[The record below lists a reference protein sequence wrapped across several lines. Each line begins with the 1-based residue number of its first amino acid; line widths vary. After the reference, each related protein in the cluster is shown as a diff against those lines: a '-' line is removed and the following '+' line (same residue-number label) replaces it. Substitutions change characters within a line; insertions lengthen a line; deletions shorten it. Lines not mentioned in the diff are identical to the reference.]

1 MRKFTA
7 ISCAALALASALA
20 AGAAGSKG
28 FDARRYL
35 QCRSGEI
42 QLLPALGVDEMR
54 KGHKENLEALGG
66 FVFNLEWNENKMT
79 KMRVLSKEG
88 GVCRVRSYGAIG
100 SPLMRKAKG
109 RCTNAAIASTEGQA
123 VPGGTPESCF
133 ERAKNPLPSVCLEFD
148 TEPGE
153 ILEFQGQSGNQ
164 DWTDYAAHLDERFL
178 KTAEAARIAQN
189 VMDWQLDSG
198 GWPKNVPMHDRLS
211 AKERRAVLAMKGE
224 RKLGTIDNAATF
236 TELKFLARMYKARK
250 ECKIESVKCKVGES
264 DECRLYIG
272 AVERGIEFLVG
283 MQYPNGGWPQCDPA
297 KVGYWHQITYNDGA
311 MVNAMN
317 MMRDVYEGRAP
328 FDIPIPDELRA
339 KCRRAFDRGIEC
351 ILKTQIRQDGKL
363 SLWCQQHD
371 RDTLAPCVGRSFEL
385 PAVCTYESADIVA
398 LLMDVDATRYPAET
412 AARIRES
419 IEGAVAWY
427 KAHAIR
433 GYRVEDGFR
442 REDGIVTSRLVRV
455 PEAESN
461 PLWCRYYTLEDNRPF
476 TGRRDGTMN
485 FDFSELERG
494 ENMSYKWF
502 SDVGTRVEK
511 MHAKWLERE
520 AARAR
525 RAELRKNAK
534 TTEWRGGKGSGG
546 VPNVLSDRD
555 TWENAE
561 NWSNGAPQAEDTVVF
576 AKDATI
582 WTMSSTPYEC
592 AKLVLRG
599 KPRLT
604 LQSHYEA
611 NNAVNPSL
619 RPSAIEG
626 EGTIELNRF
635 GLESREDERL
645 VVPESVAIEANPR
658 EGAGSWIGS
667 TGRGRVQLKGVVACL
682 GNRLR
687 LRGDIEVEKSVERG
701 VERIEAEPSVKFLN
715 PPKVEPLVLEC
726 AAGESLQGVLDRIPE
741 GTLRPTVVRVA
752 PGRYREKVRLSGR
765 RAGVKLV
772 AEDPRP
778 GKTVISWNDTPST
791 PDGNGGTLGTFRS
804 YTFYVDI
811 PDFEMDGFTVENTGT
826 PERLAA
832 TGGKEQAGQC
842 VALFVAGDRDVFRR
856 CRFLGWQDTV
866 YAGGRSKSDAVRQAF
881 DGCYIEGTVDFIFG
895 GSVALFWNCDIHSI
909 QGGYVTAG
917 SHAEGLPFGYVF
929 AKCRVTCGKGKKTSL
944 GRPWRPY
951 ANITF
956 IDTDFGDAVT
966 PQGWNE
972 WTTDFGRRVWRSA
985 EYGCRQNGE
994 VKRDAIVEVGGEK
1007 ELRSRLEESGCS
1019 TVFDVIAGADGWRP
1033 IRK

>member
-123 VPGGTPESCF
+123 VPDGTPESCF
-133 ERAKNPLPSVCLEFD
+133 ERAKNPLHSVCLEFD

-189 VMDWQLDSG
+189 VIDWQLDSG

-236 TELKFLARMYKARK
+236 TELKFLARMYKATEGRQGTEK
-250 ECKIESVKCKVGES
+250 CLAAVKK
-264 DECRLYIG
+264 
-272 AVERGIEFLVG
+272 GIEFLVG

-328 FDIPIPDELRA
+328 FDIPLPDELRA

-363 SLWCQQHD
+363 ALWCQQHD

-511 MHAKWLERE
+511 MHAKWLER
-520 AARAR
+520 
-525 RAELRKNAK
+525 
-534 TTEWRGGKGSGG
+534 G
-546 VPNVLSDRD
+546 
-555 TWENAE
+555 
-561 NWSNGAPQAEDTVVF
+561 F
-576 AKDATI
+576 
-582 WTMSSTPYEC
+582 
-592 AKLVLRG
+592 
-599 KPRLT
+599 LT
-604 LQSHYEA
+604 KREQ
-611 NNAVNPSL
+611 NPKQEKIH
-619 RPSAIEG
+619 A
-626 EGTIELNRF
+626 
-635 GLESREDERL
+635 DER
-645 VVPESVAIEANPR
+645 PE
-658 EGAGSWIGS
+658 
-667 TGRGRVQLKGVVACL
+667 
-682 GNRLR
+682 
-687 LRGDIEVEKSVERG
+687 
-701 VERIEAEPSVKFLN
+701 
-715 PPKVEPLVLEC
+715 EPLVLEC
-726 AAGESLQGVLDRIPE
+726 MAGSSLQKTLDAIPE
-741 GTLRPTVVRVA
+741 DTDRETIVKVA

>member
-123 VPGGTPESCF
+123 VPDGTPESCF

-189 VMDWQLDSG
+189 VIDWQLDSG

-236 TELKFLARMYKARK
+236 TELKFLARMYKAAEGRQGTEK
-250 ECKIESVKCKVGES
+250 YLAAVKK
-264 DECRLYIG
+264 
-272 AVERGIEFLVG
+272 GIEFLVG

-328 FDIPIPDELRA
+328 FDIPLPDELRA

-546 VPNVLSDRD
+546 VPNVLPDRD

-561 NWSNGAPQAEDTVVF
+561 NWSNGAPQSEDTVVF

-582 WTMSSTPYEC
+582 WTMSSAPYEC

-626 EGTIELNRF
+626 EGMIELNRF

-667 TGRGRVQLKGVVACL
+667 TGRGRVQVKGEVACP

-726 AAGESLQGVLDRIPE
+726 AAGESLQGVLSASREDGDIVERHAVHAGRKRRDARDVPELHVLRRHPGLRDGRLHRREHGDARAACGDGREGAGRTVRRALRRRRSRRLPPLPLPRLAGHGVRRRQVEVRRREAGVRRLLHRGDGRLHLRRVRRALLELRHTFDPGRIRHRRFARGGASVRIRFREVPRHVRQGQE
-741 GTLRPTVVRVA
+741 DVAGAPVASVRQHHLHRHGLRRRGDA
-752 PGRYREKVRLSGR
+752 PGVERVDDGLRTARMALRGIRLPPERRGQARRDRRGRRREGAQKLPRGVRL
-765 RAGVKLV
+765 
-772 AEDPRP
+772 
-778 GKTVISWNDTPST
+778 
-791 PDGNGGTLGTFRS
+791 
-804 YTFYVDI
+804 
-811 PDFEMDGFTVENTGT
+811 
-826 PERLAA
+826 
-832 TGGKEQAGQC
+832 
-842 VALFVAGDRDVFRR
+842 
-856 CRFLGWQDTV
+856 
-866 YAGGRSKSDAVRQAF
+866 F
-881 DGCYIEGTVDFIFG
+881 DGV
-895 GSVALFWNCDIHSI
+895 
-909 QGGYVTAG
+909 
-917 SHAEGLPFGYVF
+917 
-929 AKCRVTCGKGKKTSL
+929 
-944 GRPWRPY
+944 
-951 ANITF
+951 
-956 IDTDFGDAVT
+956 
-966 PQGWNE
+966 
-972 WTTDFGRRVWRSA
+972 
-985 EYGCRQNGE
+985 
-994 VKRDAIVEVGGEK
+994 
-1007 ELRSRLEESGCS
+1007 
-1019 TVFDVIAGADGWRP
+1019 
-1033 IRK
+1033 

>member
-123 VPGGTPESCF
+123 VPDGTPESCF

-189 VMDWQLDSG
+189 VIDWQLDSG

-236 TELKFLARMYKARK
+236 TELKFLARMYKATEGRQGTEK
-250 ECKIESVKCKVGES
+250 YLAAVKK
-264 DECRLYIG
+264 
-272 AVERGIEFLVG
+272 GIEFLVG

-351 ILKTQIRQDGKL
+351 IIRTQIRQDGKL

-511 MHAKWLERE
+511 MHAKWLER
-520 AARAR
+520 
-525 RAELRKNAK
+525 
-534 TTEWRGGKGSGG
+534 G
-546 VPNVLSDRD
+546 
-555 TWENAE
+555 
-561 NWSNGAPQAEDTVVF
+561 F
-576 AKDATI
+576 
-582 WTMSSTPYEC
+582 
-592 AKLVLRG
+592 
-599 KPRLT
+599 LT
-604 LQSHYEA
+604 KREQ
-611 NNAVNPSL
+611 NPKQEKIH
-619 RPSAIEG
+619 A
-626 EGTIELNRF
+626 
-635 GLESREDERL
+635 DER
-645 VVPESVAIEANPR
+645 PE
-658 EGAGSWIGS
+658 
-667 TGRGRVQLKGVVACL
+667 
-682 GNRLR
+682 
-687 LRGDIEVEKSVERG
+687 
-701 VERIEAEPSVKFLN
+701 
-715 PPKVEPLVLEC
+715 EPLVLEC
-726 AAGESLQGVLDRIPE
+726 MAGSSLQKTLDAIPE
-741 GTLRPTVVRVA
+741 DTDRETIVKVA

-778 GKTVISWNDTPST
+778 GKTVISWNDTPSA

-1007 ELRSRLEESGCS
+1007 ELRRRLEESGCS
-1019 TVFDVIAGADGWRP
+1019 TVFDVIAGTDGWRP

>member
-123 VPGGTPESCF
+123 VPDGTPESCF

-189 VMDWQLDSG
+189 VIDWQLDSG

-236 TELKFLARMYKARK
+236 TELKFLARMYKATEGRQGTEK
-250 ECKIESVKCKVGES
+250 YLAAVKK
-264 DECRLYIG
+264 
-272 AVERGIEFLVG
+272 GIEFLVG

-328 FDIPIPDELRA
+328 FDIPLPDELRA

-455 PEAESN
+455 PA
-461 PLWCRYYTLEDNRPF
+461 LCAF
-476 TGRRDGTMN
+476 RRRSRIRSGAD
-485 FDFSELERG
+485 
-494 ENMSYKWF
+494 
-502 SDVGTRVEK
+502 
-511 MHAKWLERE
+511 
-520 AARAR
+520 
-525 RAELRKNAK
+525 
-534 TTEWRGGKGSGG
+534 TTPWR
-546 VPNVLSDRD
+546 
-555 TWENAE
+555 T
-561 NWSNGAPQAEDTVVF
+561 TVR
-576 AKDATI
+576 
-582 WTMSSTPYEC
+582 S
-592 AKLVLRG
+592 
-599 KPRLT
+599 
-604 LQSHYEA
+604 
-611 NNAVNPSL
+611 
-619 RPSAIEG
+619 
-626 EGTIELNRF
+626 
-635 GLESREDERL
+635 
-645 VVPESVAIEANPR
+645 
-658 EGAGSWIGS
+658 
-667 TGRGRVQLKGVVACL
+667 
-682 GNRLR
+682 
-687 LRGDIEVEKSVERG
+687 
-701 VERIEAEPSVKFLN
+701 
-715 PPKVEPLVLEC
+715 
-726 AAGESLQGVLDRIPE
+726 
-741 GTLRPTVVRVA
+741 
-752 PGRYREKVRLSGR
+752 
-765 RAGVKLV
+765 
-772 AEDPRP
+772 
-778 GKTVISWNDTPST
+778 
-791 PDGNGGTLGTFRS
+791 PD
-804 YTFYVDI
+804 
-811 PDFEMDGFTVENTGT
+811 
-826 PERLAA
+826 AA
-832 TGGKEQAGQC
+832 TG
-842 VALFVAGDRDVFRR
+842 R
-856 CRFLGWQDTV
+856 
-866 YAGGRSKSDAVRQAF
+866 
-881 DGCYIEGTVDFIFG
+881 
-895 GSVALFWNCDIHSI
+895 
-909 QGGYVTAG
+909 
-917 SHAEGLPFGYVF
+917 
-929 AKCRVTCGKGKKTSL
+929 
-944 GRPWRPY
+944 
-951 ANITF
+951 
-956 IDTDFGDAVT
+956 
-966 PQGWNE
+966 
-972 WTTDFGRRVWRSA
+972 
-985 EYGCRQNGE
+985 
-994 VKRDAIVEVGGEK
+994 
-1007 ELRSRLEESGCS
+1007 
-1019 TVFDVIAGADGWRP
+1019 
-1033 IRK
+1033 

>member
-1 MRKFTA
+1 MRNSKTVL
-7 ISCAALALASALA
+7 CAVLALMGSLA
-20 AGAAGSKG
+20 AGATGAED

-54 KGHKENLEALGG
+54 KGHKENLEAPGG
-66 FVFNLEWNENKMT
+66 FVFNLEWRENKVT

-109 RCTNAAIASTEGQA
+109 RCPNAAIASTEGQT
-123 VPGGTPESCF
+123 VPDGTPESCF
-133 ERAKNPLPSVCLEFD
+133 ERAKNPLSSVRLEFD
-148 TEPGE
+148 TDPGE
-153 ILEFQGQSGNQ
+153 ILEFHGQSGNQ
-164 DWTDYAAHLDERFL
+164 DWTNYASRLDDRFL

-189 VMDWQLDSG
+189 VIDWQLDSG
-198 GWPKNVPMHDRLS
+198 GWPKNVPMHERLS
-211 AKERRAVLAMKGE
+211 AKERKAVLAMKGE

-236 TELKFLARMYKARK
+236 TELRFLARMWKAR
-250 ECKIESVKCKVGES
+250 EWGMGNGERGTGMYL
-264 DECRLYIG
+264 E
-272 AVERGIEFLVG
+272 AVRKGIEFLVG

-317 MMRDVYEGRAP
+317 TMRDVYEGRAP

-363 SLWCQQHD
+363 ALWCQQHD

-398 LLMDVDATRYPAET
+398 LLMDVDATRFPAGT
-412 AARIRES
+412 AARMRES

-433 GYRVEDGFR
+433 GYRIEDGFR
-442 REDGIVTSRLVRV
+442 RADGIITSRLVRV
-455 PEAESN
+455 PEEESN

-520 AARAR
+520 TARAR

-546 VPNVLSDRD
+546 VPNVFPDRD

-561 NWSNGAPQAEDTVVF
+561 NWSNGAPQSEDTVVF

-592 AKLVLRG
+592 AKLVLSG

-635 GLESREDERL
+635 GLESREDGRL

-667 TGRGRVQLKGVVACL
+667 TGRGRVQVKGEVACP

-687 LRGDIEVEKSVERG
+687 LRGYIEVEKPVERG
-701 VERIEAEPSVKFLN
+701 VERIEAEPSVEFLN
-715 PPKVEPLVLEC
+715 PPKVEPLVLKC

-772 AEDPRP
+772 AADPRP
-778 GKTVISWNDTPST
+778 GKTVISWNDTPAT
-791 PDGNGGTLGTFRS
+791 PDGKGGTLGTFRS

-842 VALFVAGDRDVFRR
+842 VALFAAGDRDVFRR

-866 YAGGRSKSDAVRQAF
+866 YAGGESGGSAARQAF
-881 DGCYIEGTVDFIFG
+881 EGCYIEGTVDFIFG
-895 GSVALFWNCDIHSI
+895 GSVALFWDCDIHSI

-917 SHAEGLPFGYVF
+917 SHSADLPFGYVF

-966 PQGWNE
+966 PEGWND
-972 WTTDFGRRVWRSA
+972 WTTDFGLRVWRSA
-985 EYGCRQNGE
+985 EYCCRQKGAT
-994 VKRDAIVEVGGEK
+994 KRDAIVEVGGVK
-1007 ELRSRLEESGCS
+1007 ELKRRLEECGYSK
-1019 TVFDVIAGADGWRP
+1019 VFDIIGSADGWRP
-1033 IRK
+1033 LRK

>member
-1 MRKFTA
+1 MRKFTT

-123 VPGGTPESCF
+123 VPDGTPESCF

-189 VMDWQLDSG
+189 VIDWQLDSG

-236 TELKFLARMYKARK
+236 TELKFLARMYKATEGRQGTEK
-250 ECKIESVKCKVGES
+250 YLAAVKK
-264 DECRLYIG
+264 
-272 AVERGIEFLVG
+272 GIEFLVG

-328 FDIPIPDELRA
+328 FDIPLPDELRA

-398 LLMDVDATRYPAET
+398 LLMDVDATLYPAET

-511 MHAKWLERE
+511 MHAKWLER
-520 AARAR
+520 
-525 RAELRKNAK
+525 
-534 TTEWRGGKGSGG
+534 G
-546 VPNVLSDRD
+546 
-555 TWENAE
+555 
-561 NWSNGAPQAEDTVVF
+561 F
-576 AKDATI
+576 
-582 WTMSSTPYEC
+582 
-592 AKLVLRG
+592 
-599 KPRLT
+599 LT
-604 LQSHYEA
+604 KREQ
-611 NNAVNPSL
+611 NPKQEKIH
-619 RPSAIEG
+619 A
-626 EGTIELNRF
+626 
-635 GLESREDERL
+635 DER
-645 VVPESVAIEANPR
+645 PE
-658 EGAGSWIGS
+658 
-667 TGRGRVQLKGVVACL
+667 
-682 GNRLR
+682 
-687 LRGDIEVEKSVERG
+687 
-701 VERIEAEPSVKFLN
+701 
-715 PPKVEPLVLEC
+715 EPLVLEC
-726 AAGESLQGVLDRIPE
+726 MAGSSLQKTLDAIPE
-741 GTLRPTVVRVA
+741 DTDRETIVKVA

-1007 ELRSRLEESGCS
+1007 ELRRRLEESGCS

>member
-1 MRKFTA
+1 MRKFTT

-123 VPGGTPESCF
+123 VPDGTPESCF

-153 ILEFQGQSGNQ
+153 ILEFHGQSGNQ

-189 VMDWQLDSG
+189 VIDWQLDSG
-198 GWPKNVPMHDRLS
+198 GWPKNVPMH
-211 AKERRAVLAMKGE
+211 
-224 RKLGTIDNAATF
+224 
-236 TELKFLARMYKARK
+236 
-250 ECKIESVKCKVGES
+250 
-264 DECRLYIG
+264 
-272 AVERGIEFLVG
+272 
-283 MQYPNGGWPQCDPA
+283 
-297 KVGYWHQITYNDGA
+297 
-311 MVNAMN
+311 
-317 MMRDVYEGRAP
+317 
-328 FDIPIPDELRA
+328 
-339 KCRRAFDRGIEC
+339 
-351 ILKTQIRQDGKL
+351 
-363 SLWCQQHD
+363 
-371 RDTLAPCVGRSFEL
+371 
-385 PAVCTYESADIVA
+385 
-398 LLMDVDATRYPAET
+398 
-412 AARIRES
+412 
-419 IEGAVAWY
+419 
-427 KAHAIR
+427 
-433 GYRVEDGFR
+433 
-442 REDGIVTSRLVRV
+442 
-455 PEAESN
+455 
-461 PLWCRYYTLEDNRPF
+461 
-476 TGRRDGTMN
+476 
-485 FDFSELERG
+485 
-494 ENMSYKWF
+494 
-502 SDVGTRVEK
+502 
-511 MHAKWLERE
+511 AKWLECGFLTKRE
-520 AARAR
+520 
-525 RAELRKNAK
+525 
-534 TTEWRGGKGSGG
+534 
-546 VPNVLSDRD
+546 
-555 TWENAE
+555 
-561 NWSNGAPQAEDTVVF
+561 Q
-576 AKDATI
+576 
-582 WTMSSTPYEC
+582 
-592 AKLVLRG
+592 
-599 KPRLT
+599 
-604 LQSHYEA
+604 
-611 NNAVNPSL
+611 NPKQEKIH
-619 RPSAIEG
+619 A
-626 EGTIELNRF
+626 
-635 GLESREDERL
+635 DER
-645 VVPESVAIEANPR
+645 PE
-658 EGAGSWIGS
+658 
-667 TGRGRVQLKGVVACL
+667 
-682 GNRLR
+682 
-687 LRGDIEVEKSVERG
+687 
-701 VERIEAEPSVKFLN
+701 
-715 PPKVEPLVLEC
+715 EPLVLEC
-726 AAGESLQGVLDRIPE
+726 MAGSSLQKTLDAIPE
-741 GTLRPTVVRVA
+741 DTDRETIVKVA

-881 DGCYIEGTVDFIFG
+881 DSCYIEGTVDFIFG

-985 EYGCRQNGE
+985 EYGCRQKGE
-994 VKRDAIVEVGGEK
+994 LKRDAIVEVGGAK
-1007 ELRSRLEESGCS
+1007 ELRRRLEESGCS

-1033 IRK
+1033 IRNVIIAL

>member
-1 MRKFTA
+1 MRKFTT

-123 VPGGTPESCF
+123 VPDGTPESCF

-189 VMDWQLDSG
+189 VIDWQLDSG

-236 TELKFLARMYKARK
+236 TELKFLARMYKAAEGRQGTEK
-250 ECKIESVKCKVGES
+250 YLAAVKK
-264 DECRLYIG
+264 
-272 AVERGIEFLVG
+272 GIEFLVG

-317 MMRDVYEGRAP
+317 TMRDVYEGRAP
-328 FDIPIPDELRA
+328 FDIPLPDELRA

-398 LLMDVDATRYPAET
+398 LLMDVDATLYPAET

-511 MHAKWLERE
+511 MHAKWLER
-520 AARAR
+520 
-525 RAELRKNAK
+525 
-534 TTEWRGGKGSGG
+534 G
-546 VPNVLSDRD
+546 
-555 TWENAE
+555 
-561 NWSNGAPQAEDTVVF
+561 F
-576 AKDATI
+576 
-582 WTMSSTPYEC
+582 
-592 AKLVLRG
+592 
-599 KPRLT
+599 LT
-604 LQSHYEA
+604 KREQ
-611 NNAVNPSL
+611 NPKQEKIH
-619 RPSAIEG
+619 A
-626 EGTIELNRF
+626 
-635 GLESREDERL
+635 DER
-645 VVPESVAIEANPR
+645 PE
-658 EGAGSWIGS
+658 
-667 TGRGRVQLKGVVACL
+667 
-682 GNRLR
+682 
-687 LRGDIEVEKSVERG
+687 
-701 VERIEAEPSVKFLN
+701 
-715 PPKVEPLVLEC
+715 EPLVLEC
-726 AAGESLQGVLDRIPE
+726 MAGSSLQKTLDAIPE
-741 GTLRPTVVRVA
+741 DTDRETIVKVA

-772 AEDPRP
+772 AADPRP

-842 VALFVAGDRDVFRR
+842 VALFAAGDREVFRR

-1007 ELRSRLEESGCS
+1007 ELRRRLEESGCS

>member
-1 MRKFTA
+1 MRKFTT

-123 VPGGTPESCF
+123 VPDGTPESCF

-189 VMDWQLDSG
+189 VIDWQLDSG

-236 TELKFLARMYKARK
+236 TELKFLARMYKATEGRQGTEK
-250 ECKIESVKCKVGES
+250 YLAAVKK
-264 DECRLYIG
+264 
-272 AVERGIEFLVG
+272 GIEFLVG

-328 FDIPIPDELRA
+328 FDIPLTDELRA
-339 KCRRAFDRGIEC
+339 KCRRAFDRGIDC
-351 ILKTQIRQDGKL
+351 IIRTQIRQNGKL
-363 SLWCQQHD
+363 ALWCQQHD

-398 LLMDVDATRYPAET
+398 LLMDVDATRYPAGT

-419 IEGAVAWY
+419 IKGAVAWY

-511 MHAKWLERE
+511 MHAKWLER
-520 AARAR
+520 
-525 RAELRKNAK
+525 
-534 TTEWRGGKGSGG
+534 G
-546 VPNVLSDRD
+546 
-555 TWENAE
+555 
-561 NWSNGAPQAEDTVVF
+561 F
-576 AKDATI
+576 
-582 WTMSSTPYEC
+582 
-592 AKLVLRG
+592 
-599 KPRLT
+599 LT
-604 LQSHYEA
+604 KREQ
-611 NNAVNPSL
+611 NPKQEKIH
-619 RPSAIEG
+619 A
-626 EGTIELNRF
+626 
-635 GLESREDERL
+635 DER
-645 VVPESVAIEANPR
+645 PE
-658 EGAGSWIGS
+658 
-667 TGRGRVQLKGVVACL
+667 
-682 GNRLR
+682 
-687 LRGDIEVEKSVERG
+687 
-701 VERIEAEPSVKFLN
+701 
-715 PPKVEPLVLEC
+715 EPLVLEC
-726 AAGESLQGVLDRIPE
+726 MAGSSLQKTLDAIPE
-741 GTLRPTVVRVA
+741 DTDRETIVKVA

>member
-109 RCTNAAIASTEGQA
+109 RCPNAAIASTEGQA
-123 VPGGTPESCF
+123 VPDGTPESCF
-133 ERAKNPLPSVCLEFD
+133 ERAKNPLSSVCLEFD

-236 TELKFLARMYKARK
+236 TELKFLARMYKATEGRQGTEK
-250 ECKIESVKCKVGES
+250 YLAAVKK
-264 DECRLYIG
+264 
-272 AVERGIEFLVG
+272 GIEFLVG

-317 MMRDVYEGRAP
+317 TMRDVYEGRAP
-328 FDIPIPDELRA
+328 FDIPLPDELRA
-339 KCRRAFDRGIEC
+339 KCRRAFDRGIDC
-351 ILKTQIRQDGKL
+351 ILRTQIRQDGKL
-363 SLWCQQHD
+363 ALWCQQHD

-398 LLMDVDATRYPAET
+398 LLMDVDATLYPAET

-511 MHAKWLERE
+511 MHAKWLER
-520 AARAR
+520 
-525 RAELRKNAK
+525 
-534 TTEWRGGKGSGG
+534 G
-546 VPNVLSDRD
+546 
-555 TWENAE
+555 
-561 NWSNGAPQAEDTVVF
+561 F
-576 AKDATI
+576 
-582 WTMSSTPYEC
+582 
-592 AKLVLRG
+592 
-599 KPRLT
+599 LT
-604 LQSHYEA
+604 KREQ
-611 NNAVNPSL
+611 NPKQEKIH
-619 RPSAIEG
+619 A
-626 EGTIELNRF
+626 
-635 GLESREDERL
+635 DER
-645 VVPESVAIEANPR
+645 PE
-658 EGAGSWIGS
+658 
-667 TGRGRVQLKGVVACL
+667 
-682 GNRLR
+682 
-687 LRGDIEVEKSVERG
+687 
-701 VERIEAEPSVKFLN
+701 
-715 PPKVEPLVLEC
+715 EPLVLEC
-726 AAGESLQGVLDRIPE
+726 MAGSSLQKTLDAIPE
-741 GTLRPTVVRVA
+741 DTDRETIVKVA

>member
-123 VPGGTPESCF
+123 VPDGTPESCF

-189 VMDWQLDSG
+189 VIDWQLDSG

-236 TELKFLARMYKARK
+236 TELKFLARMYKATEGRQGTEK
-250 ECKIESVKCKVGES
+250 YLAAVKK
-264 DECRLYIG
+264 
-272 AVERGIEFLVG
+272 GIEFLVG

-317 MMRDVYEGRAP
+317 TMRGVYEGRAP
-328 FDIPIPDELRA
+328 FDIPLPDELRA

-511 MHAKWLERE
+511 MHAKWLER
-520 AARAR
+520 
-525 RAELRKNAK
+525 
-534 TTEWRGGKGSGG
+534 G
-546 VPNVLSDRD
+546 
-555 TWENAE
+555 
-561 NWSNGAPQAEDTVVF
+561 F
-576 AKDATI
+576 
-582 WTMSSTPYEC
+582 
-592 AKLVLRG
+592 
-599 KPRLT
+599 LT
-604 LQSHYEA
+604 KREQ
-611 NNAVNPSL
+611 NPKQEKIH
-619 RPSAIEG
+619 A
-626 EGTIELNRF
+626 
-635 GLESREDERL
+635 DER
-645 VVPESVAIEANPR
+645 PE
-658 EGAGSWIGS
+658 
-667 TGRGRVQLKGVVACL
+667 
-682 GNRLR
+682 
-687 LRGDIEVEKSVERG
+687 
-701 VERIEAEPSVKFLN
+701 
-715 PPKVEPLVLEC
+715 EPLVLEC
-726 AAGESLQGVLDRIPE
+726 MAGSSLQKTLDAIPE
-741 GTLRPTVVRVA
+741 DTDRETIVKVA

-994 VKRDAIVEVGGEK
+994 VKRDVIVEVGGEK
-1007 ELRSRLEESGCS
+1007 ELRRRLEESGCS
-1019 TVFDVIAGADGWRP
+1019 TVFDVIAGTDGWRP

>member
-123 VPGGTPESCF
+123 VPDGTPESCF

-189 VMDWQLDSG
+189 VIDWQLDSG

-236 TELKFLARMYKARK
+236 TELKFLARMYKATEGRQGTEK
-250 ECKIESVKCKVGES
+250 YLAAVKK
-264 DECRLYIG
+264 
-272 AVERGIEFLVG
+272 GIEFLVG

-328 FDIPIPDELRA
+328 FDIPLPDELRA
-339 KCRRAFDRGIEC
+339 KCRRAFDRGIDC
-351 ILKTQIRQDGKL
+351 IIRTQIRQDGKL

-385 PAVCTYESADIVA
+385 PAVCTYESADIVV

-511 MHAKWLERE
+511 MHAKWLERGFLMKRE
-520 AARAR
+520 
-525 RAELRKNAK
+525 
-534 TTEWRGGKGSGG
+534 
-546 VPNVLSDRD
+546 
-555 TWENAE
+555 
-561 NWSNGAPQAEDTVVF
+561 Q
-576 AKDATI
+576 
-582 WTMSSTPYEC
+582 
-592 AKLVLRG
+592 
-599 KPRLT
+599 
-604 LQSHYEA
+604 
-611 NNAVNPSL
+611 NPKQEKIH
-619 RPSAIEG
+619 A
-626 EGTIELNRF
+626 
-635 GLESREDERL
+635 DER
-645 VVPESVAIEANPR
+645 PE
-658 EGAGSWIGS
+658 
-667 TGRGRVQLKGVVACL
+667 
-682 GNRLR
+682 
-687 LRGDIEVEKSVERG
+687 
-701 VERIEAEPSVKFLN
+701 
-715 PPKVEPLVLEC
+715 EPLVLEC
-726 AAGESLQGVLDRIPE
+726 MAGSSLQKTLDAIPE
-741 GTLRPTVVRVA
+741 DTDRETIVKVA